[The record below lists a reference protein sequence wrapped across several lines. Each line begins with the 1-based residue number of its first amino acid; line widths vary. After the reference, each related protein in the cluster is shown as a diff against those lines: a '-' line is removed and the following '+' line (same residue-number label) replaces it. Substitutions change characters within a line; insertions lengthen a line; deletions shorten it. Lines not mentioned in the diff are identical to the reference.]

1 MTGIENRLRTDG
13 MFVGKTQGNSMEP
26 MLKEGRDTVIITP
39 PVFPLK
45 KGDVPVYRKD
55 GHYTMHRIV
64 AVTRHGYI
72 ICGDN
77 RTDLEHNVTDSDII
91 GVLTAFYQ
99 DGKYIEC
106 SDEAYLRY
114 VHKVLAHTP
123 FKVVTALG
131 KIALKKVLRLK

>member
-1 MTGIENRLRTDG
+1 MTGIENRLKTDG
-13 MFVGKTQGNSMEP
+13 VFVGKTQGTSMEP

-45 KGDVPVYRKD
+45 VGDVPVYRKD

-64 AVTRHGYI
+64 AVTKKGYI

-77 RTDLEHNVTDSDII
+77 RSDLEIGVCESDIV

-99 DGKYIEC
+99 DG
-106 SDEAYLRY
+106 RY
-114 VHKVLAHTP
+114 VECTDENYLKYVRKVLFCTP
-123 FKVVTALG
+123 FKVVSALG
-131 KIALKKVLRLK
+131 RIAFRKIFR